1 MRLASTPIPVQR
13 GPIPKPGRLPK
24 AGVDLN
30 SVSQLMGH
38 AHLSTTAGY
47 LRLARPGQGA
57 GPAALAL
64 LSNLPPMSLPLP
76 SLH

>member
-1 MRLASTPIPVQR
+1 M
-13 GPIPKPGRLPK
+13 
-24 AGVDLN
+24 DLN

-64 LSNLPPMSLPLP
+64 LSNLPPMTSPLP
-76 SLH
+76 TLH